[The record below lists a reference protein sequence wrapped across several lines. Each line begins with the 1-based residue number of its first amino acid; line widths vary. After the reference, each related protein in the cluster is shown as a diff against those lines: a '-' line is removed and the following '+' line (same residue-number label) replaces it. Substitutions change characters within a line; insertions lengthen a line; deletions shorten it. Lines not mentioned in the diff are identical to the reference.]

1 MKNLPTLSIR
11 IIASIIMLYS
21 SLSAESFFV
30 SDIPIQEGGRI
41 KPLDSFARNQSLAF
55 YGKRKIKHE
64 NLSAI
69 DWLLNL
75 FTHPEKG
82 LDQKVFN
89 LRNPEVVNALGL
101 TWTNNFHKYSY
112 NELIPG
118 IEKQLPLIREIFE
131 KKEVERD
138 VFESQLVE
146 IYQNVMKFREIVS
159 SLSCLLPLFSVY
171 DSDLASSLHVEP
183 GQLISYAHVM
193 SHRGSLFET
202 SQGIITKPESEWSIS
217 EKEIALLLYN
227 LQQTSSDDF
236 AKALKIIPPSK
247 NDSSGLWLSPWELF
261 DGRLIEPHQDKII
274 KSLESYLLARF
285 ENNIENQNIALSSYK
300 TGLISHVGKKV
311 DFSILSKERWL
322 NEADLFTNSL
332 VFYLLGFI
340 LLGISWM
347 IKPVIFKNVAFAS
360 IIIGFCLHTLGIYL
374 RMVIMSRPP
383 ISTLYETVIFVG
395 VVIVLISIIIEYIRK
410 DGLGIF
416 IGSISGSLL
425 HYVGFGYAADGDTL
439 EMLVA
444 VLNSNFW
451 LATHVTTI
459 ILGYGTSLMAGLI
472 GHIYL
477 IEKIRVPKDSVR
489 LKSIYN
495 NMFGVT
501 LIALFFTLF
510 GTILG
515 GIWAD
520 QSWGRFWGWDP
531 KENGALLIVLW
542 QLMMVHMR
550 LSGLAKPDKF
560 ALGMVL
566 NNIVVIMAWFGV
578 NLLSIGL
585 HSYGFA
591 SGIAVNL
598 ILFTLFEIVT
608 GFGTYYWAKSKN
620 KVLIRSNN

>member
-1 MKNLPTLSIR
+1 MMIILKNIFKLCMA
-11 IIASIIMLYS
+11 IIVFGSDVIANDLR
-21 SLSAESFFV
+21 V
-30 SDIPIQEGGRI
+30 TDIPIQEGGRI
-41 KPLDSFARNQSLAF
+41 KPLDTYARNQALAF

-64 NLSAI
+64 NLTAI
-69 DWLLNL
+69 NWLLNL

-82 LDQKVFN
+82 LDQQIFN
-89 LRNPEVVNALGL
+89 IRNPEVVNALEL
-101 TWTNNFHKYSY
+101 EWTNNFHKYSY
-112 NELIPG
+112 NEIFPG
-118 IEKQLPLIREIFE
+118 VENQLTLIRSIFE
-131 KKEVERD
+131 KKEKDRD
-138 VFESQLVE
+138 VFESQFAEL
-146 IYQNVMKFREIVS
+146 YQNIMKYREIVS
-159 SLSCLLPLFSVY
+159 SLSCLLPLFTVY
-171 DSDLASSLHVEP
+171 SPENAESLHIEP
-183 GQLISYAHVM
+183 GQLTSYAHIM
-193 SHRGSLFET
+193 SHRSSLFDV
-202 SQGIITKPESEWSIS
+202 SQGILTKPENEWS
-217 EKEIALLLYN
+217 ETEREIALLLYN
-227 LQQTSSDDF
+227 LQQASADEF

-261 DGRLIEPHQDKII
+261 DGREIEPHQDKMI
-274 KSLESYLLARF
+274 KSLEKFLLARF
-285 ENNIENQNIALSSYK
+285 QNDISAQNAALSSYK
-300 TGLISHVGKKV
+300 TGLLSYPVERIN
-311 DFSILSKERWL
+311 FSVLKNESWL
-322 NEADLFTNSL
+322 NKANLFTNSL

-340 LLGISWM
+340 FLGISWM
-347 IKPVIFKNVAFAS
+347 IRPTLFRRVAFGS
-360 IIIGFCLHTLGIYL
+360 IILGFLLHTYGIIL
-374 RMVIMSRPP
+374 RMIIMSRPP
-383 ISTLYETVIFVG
+383 ISTIYETVIFVG
-395 VVIVLISIIIEYIRK
+395 FVIVLFSLIIEYLRQ
-410 DGLGIF
+410 DGLGVF
-416 IGSISGSLL
+416 LGSVSGAML

-472 GHIYL
+472 GHLYL
-477 IEKIRVPKDSVR
+477 IEKIRVPKDSAR

-550 LSGLAKPDKF
+550 ISGLAKPDKF

-566 NNIVVIMAWFGV
+566 NNIIVIMAWFGV

-585 HSYGFA
+585 HSYGFV
-591 SGIAVNL
+591 SGIAVNI
-598 ILFTLFEIVT
+598 ILFTVFELVT
-608 GFGTYYWAKSKN
+608 GFGTYYWARSKN
-620 KVLIRSNN
+620 RLAL

>member
-1 MKNLPTLSIR
+1 MKKSFTFALVFLSI
-11 IIASIIMLYS
+11 IFFDYKGLKAKD
-21 SLSAESFFV
+21 LSEKN
-30 SDIPIQEGGRI
+30 IPVQEGGRI
-41 KPLDSFARNQSLAF
+41 KPLDTYARNQALAF

-64 NLSAI
+64 EISAI
-69 DWLLNL
+69 DWMIDL
-75 FTHPEKG
+75 FIHPEKG
-82 LDQKVFN
+82 LEQKIFN
-89 LRNPEVVNALGL
+89 IRSPDIVNALDL
-101 TWTNNFHKYSY
+101 EWTNNFHKYSY
-112 NELIPG
+112 SEIFPG
-118 IEKQLPLIREIFE
+118 IQNQLPLISNIFD
-131 KKEVERD
+131 KKEEDRD
-138 VFESQLVE
+138 LFENQLVE
-146 IYQNVMKFREIVS
+146 LYQNIMKYRQIAS
-159 SLSCLLPLFSVY
+159 SLSCLLPMFTVY
-171 DSDLASSLHVEP
+171 DPETAEKLHIEP
-183 GQLISYAHVM
+183 GQFTSYAHIM
-193 SHRGSLFET
+193 SHRGSLFNV
-202 SQGIITKPESEWSIS
+202 SQNILTKSEESWTEN
-217 EKEIALLLYN
+217 EREVALLLYN
-227 LQQTSSDDF
+227 LQQTSLDEF
-236 AKALKIIPPSK
+236 AQALKIIPPAK
-247 NDSSGLWLSPWELF
+247 DDTTGLWISPWELL
-261 DGRLIEPHQDKII
+261 DGREIEPHQDRIM
-274 KSLESYLLARF
+274 KSMEAYLVARYDNNSGAMSDALKSYRTGL
-285 ENNIENQNIALSSYK
+285 LSSPGDRVK
-300 TGLISHVGKKV
+300 
-311 DFSILSKERWL
+311 FSILEKETWL
-322 NEADLFTNSL
+322 NKANLFTLSL
-332 VFYLLGFI
+332 VFYLFGFI

-347 IKPVIFKNVAFAS
+347 VQPILLKNVAYGS
-360 IIIGFCLHTLGIYL
+360 LISGFMLHTYGIYL

-395 VVIVLISIIIEYIRK
+395 FVIVLLSVVIEYLRK
-410 DGLGIF
+410 DGLGVF
-416 IGSISGSLL
+416 IGSVSGSML

-472 GHIYL
+472 GHLYL
-477 IEKIRVPKDSVR
+477 IERIRVPEDSSR
-489 LKSIYN
+489 LKSIYD

-550 LSGLAKPDKF
+550 LSGLAKADRF

-591 SGIAVNL
+591 SGIAVN
-598 ILFTLFEIVT
+598 IVLFTVFELVT
-608 GFGTYYWAKSKN
+608 GFGTYYWARSKGKN
-620 KVLIRSNN
+620 IKASF

>member
-1 MKNLPTLSIR
+1 MIILKNIFKILLV
-11 IIASIIMLYS
+11 IIVFGSDVVAND
-21 SLSAESFFV
+21 FRFT
-30 SDIPIQEGGRI
+30 DIPIQEGGRI
-41 KPLDSFARNQSLAF
+41 KPLDTFARNQALAF

-64 NLSAI
+64 NLDAI

-82 LDQKVFN
+82 LDQQIFN
-89 LRNPEVVNALGL
+89 IRNPEVVNALEL
-101 TWTNNFHKYSY
+101 EWTNNFHKYSY
-112 NELIPG
+112 NEIFPG
-118 IEKQLPLIREIFE
+118 VENQLTLIRSIFE
-131 KKEVERD
+131 KKENDRD
-138 VFESQLVE
+138 AFENQFAEL
-146 IYQNVMKFREIVS
+146 YQNIMKYREIVS
-159 SLSCLLPLFSVY
+159 SLSCLLPLFNVY
-171 DSDLASSLHVEP
+171 SPETAESLHIEP
-183 GQLISYAHVM
+183 GQLTSYAHIM
-193 SHRGSLFET
+193 SHRSSLFDA
-202 SQGIITKPESEWSIS
+202 SQRILSKQENEWS
-217 EKEIALLLYN
+217 ETEREIALLLYN
-227 LQQTSSDDF
+227 LQQASADDF
-236 AKALKIIPPSK
+236 AKALKIIPPSE
-247 NDSSGLWLSPWELF
+247 NDSTGMWISPWELF
-261 DGRLIEPHQDKII
+261 DGREIEPHQDKIV
-274 KSLESYLLARF
+274 KSLERFLYARF
-285 ENNIENQNIALSSYK
+285 ENNTIAQKAALNSYK
-300 TGLISHVGKKV
+300 TGILSYPGERI
-311 DFSILSKERWL
+311 DFSIIEYESWL
-322 NEADLFTNSL
+322 NKAKLFTNSL

-340 LLGISWM
+340 FLGISWM
-347 IKPVIFKNVAFAS
+347 IRPALFRKIAYGS
-360 IIIGFCLHTLGIYL
+360 LTLGFLLHTYGIIL

-383 ISTLYETVIFVG
+383 ISTIYETVIFVG
-395 VVIVLISIIIEYIRK
+395 FVIVLFSLIIEYTRQ
-410 DGLGIF
+410 DGLGVF
-416 IGSISGSLL
+416 LGSISGAML

-459 ILGYGTSLMAGLI
+459 ILGYGTSLLAGLI
-472 GHIYL
+472 GHLYL

-566 NNIVVIMAWFGV
+566 NNIIVIMAWFGV

-585 HSYGFA
+585 HSYGFV
-591 SGIAVNL
+591 SGIAVNI
-598 ILFTLFEIVT
+598 ILFTLFELVT
-608 GFGTYYWAKSKN
+608 GFGTYYWARSK
-620 KVLIRSNN
+620 KRLVL

>member
-1 MKNLPTLSIR
+1 MKKSFTFTLVFLSI
-11 IIASIIMLYS
+11 IFFDYKGLNAKD
-21 SLSAESFFV
+21 LSEKN
-30 SDIPIQEGGRI
+30 IPVQEGGRI
-41 KPLDSFARNQSLAF
+41 KPLDTYARNQALAF

-64 NLSAI
+64 EISAI
-69 DWLLNL
+69 DWMIDL
-75 FTHPEKG
+75 FIHPEKG
-82 LDQKVFN
+82 LEQKIFN
-89 LRNPEVVNALGL
+89 IRSPDIVNALDL
-101 TWTNNFHKYSY
+101 EWTNNFHKYSY
-112 NELIPG
+112 SEIFPG
-118 IEKQLPLIREIFE
+118 IQNQLPLISNIFD
-131 KKEVERD
+131 KKEEDRD
-138 VFESQLVE
+138 LFENQLVE
-146 IYQNVMKFREIVS
+146 LYQNIMKYRQIAS
-159 SLSCLLPLFSVY
+159 SLSCLLPMFTVY
-171 DSDLASSLHVEP
+171 DPETAEKLHIEP
-183 GQLISYAHVM
+183 GQFTSYAHIM
-193 SHRGSLFET
+193 SHRGSLFNV
-202 SQGIITKPESEWSIS
+202 SQNILTKSEESWTEN
-217 EKEIALLLYN
+217 EREVALLLYN
-227 LQQTSSDDF
+227 LQQTSLDEF
-236 AKALKIIPPSK
+236 AQALKIIPPAK
-247 NDSSGLWLSPWELF
+247 DDTTGLWISPWELL
-261 DGRLIEPHQDKII
+261 DGREIEPHQDRIM
-274 KSLESYLLARF
+274 KSMEAYLVARYDNNSGAMSDALKSYRTGL
-285 ENNIENQNIALSSYK
+285 LSSPGDRVK
-300 TGLISHVGKKV
+300 
-311 DFSILSKERWL
+311 FSILEKETWL
-322 NEADLFTNSL
+322 NKANLFTLSL
-332 VFYLLGFI
+332 VFYLFGFI

-347 IKPVIFKNVAFAS
+347 VQPILLKNVAYGS
-360 IIIGFCLHTLGIYL
+360 LISGFMLHTYGIYL

-395 VVIVLISIIIEYIRK
+395 FVIVLLSVVIEYLRK
-410 DGLGIF
+410 DGLGVF
-416 IGSISGSLL
+416 IGSVSGSML

-472 GHIYL
+472 GHLYL
-477 IEKIRVPKDSVR
+477 IERIRVPEDSSR
-489 LKSIYN
+489 LKSIYD

-550 LSGLAKPDKF
+550 LSGLAKADRF

-591 SGIAVNL
+591 SGIAVN
-598 ILFTLFEIVT
+598 IVLFTVFELAT
-608 GFGTYYWAKSKN
+608 GFGTYYWARSKSK
-620 KVLIRSNN
+620 KVKVTF

>member
-1 MKNLPTLSIR
+1 MKKSFTFALAFLSI
-11 IIASIIMLYS
+11 IFFDYKGLNAKD
-21 SLSAESFFV
+21 LSEKN
-30 SDIPIQEGGRI
+30 IPIQEQGRI
-41 KPLDSFARNQSLAF
+41 KPLDTYARNQALAF

-64 NLSAI
+64 EISAI
-69 DWLLNL
+69 DWMIDL
-75 FTHPEKG
+75 FIHPEKG
-82 LDQKVFN
+82 LEQKIFN
-89 LRNPEVVNALGL
+89 IRSPDIVNALDL
-101 TWTNNFHKYSY
+101 EWTNNFHKYSY
-112 NELIPG
+112 SEIFPG
-118 IEKQLPLIREIFE
+118 IQNQLPLISSIFD
-131 KKEVERD
+131 KKEEDRD
-138 VFESQLVE
+138 LFDNQLVE
-146 IYQNVMKFREIVS
+146 LYQNIMKYRQIAS
-159 SLSCLLPLFSVY
+159 SLSCLLPMFTVY
-171 DSDLASSLHVEP
+171 DPETAEKLHIEP
-183 GQLISYAHVM
+183 GQFASYAHIM
-193 SHRGSLFET
+193 SHRGSLFNV
-202 SQGIITKPESEWSIS
+202 SQNILTKSEESWTEN
-217 EKEIALLLYN
+217 EREVALLLYN
-227 LQQTSSDDF
+227 LQQTSLDEF
-236 AKALKIIPPSK
+236 AKALKIIPPAK
-247 NDSSGLWLSPWELF
+247 DDTTGLWISPWELL
-261 DGRLIEPHQDKII
+261 DGREIEPHQDRIM
-274 KSLESYLLARF
+274 KSMEAYLVARYDNNSGAMSDALKSYRTGL
-285 ENNIENQNIALSSYK
+285 LSSPGDRVK
-300 TGLISHVGKKV
+300 
-311 DFSILSKERWL
+311 FSILEKETWL
-322 NEADLFTNSL
+322 NKANLFTLSL
-332 VFYLLGFI
+332 VFYLFGFI

-347 IKPVIFKNVAFAS
+347 VQPILLKNVAYGS
-360 IIIGFCLHTLGIYL
+360 LISGFMLHTYGIYL

-395 VVIVLISIIIEYIRK
+395 FVIVLLSVVIEYLRK
-410 DGLGIF
+410 DGLGVF
-416 IGSISGSLL
+416 IGSVSGSML

-472 GHIYL
+472 GHLYL
-477 IEKIRVPKDSVR
+477 IEKIRVPNNSKR
-489 LKSIYN
+489 LKSIYD

-550 LSGLAKPDKF
+550 LSGLAKADRF

-591 SGIAVNL
+591 SGIAVN
-598 ILFTLFEIVT
+598 IVLFTVFELVT
-608 GFGTYYWAKSKN
+608 GFGTYYWARSKGKN
-620 KVLIRSNN
+620 IKASF

>member
-1 MKNLPTLSIR
+1 MKKSFTFTLVFLSI
-11 IIASIIMLYS
+11 IFFDYKGLNAKD
-21 SLSAESFFV
+21 LSEKN
-30 SDIPIQEGGRI
+30 IPIQEQGRI
-41 KPLDSFARNQSLAF
+41 KPLDTYARNQALAF

-64 NLSAI
+64 EISAI
-69 DWLLNL
+69 DWMIDL
-75 FTHPEKG
+75 FIHPEKG
-82 LDQKVFN
+82 LEQKIFN
-89 LRNPEVVNALGL
+89 IRSPDIVNALDL
-101 TWTNNFHKYSY
+101 EWTNNFHKYSY
-112 NELIPG
+112 SEIFPG
-118 IEKQLPLIREIFE
+118 IQNQLPLISNIFD
-131 KKEVERD
+131 KKEEDRD
-138 VFESQLVE
+138 LFENQLVE
-146 IYQNVMKFREIVS
+146 LYQNIMKYRQIAS
-159 SLSCLLPLFSVY
+159 SLSCLLPMFTVF
-171 DSDLASSLHVEP
+171 DPETAEKLHIEP
-183 GQLISYAHVM
+183 GQFTSYAHIM
-193 SHRGSLFET
+193 SHRGSLFNV
-202 SQGIITKPESEWSIS
+202 SQNILTKSEESWTEN
-217 EKEIALLLYN
+217 EREVALLLYN
-227 LQQTSSDDF
+227 LQQTSLDEF
-236 AKALKIIPPSK
+236 AQALKIIPPAK
-247 NDSSGLWLSPWELF
+247 DDTTGLWISPWELL
-261 DGRLIEPHQDKII
+261 DGREIEPHQDRIM
-274 KSLESYLLARF
+274 KSMEEYLVARYDNNSGAMSDALKSYRTGL
-285 ENNIENQNIALSSYK
+285 LSSPGDRVK
-300 TGLISHVGKKV
+300 
-311 DFSILSKERWL
+311 FSILEKETWL
-322 NEADLFTNSL
+322 NKANLFTLSL
-332 VFYLLGFI
+332 VFYLFGFI

-347 IKPVIFKNVAFAS
+347 VQPILLKNVAYGS
-360 IIIGFCLHTLGIYL
+360 LISGFMLHTYGIYL

-395 VVIVLISIIIEYIRK
+395 FVIVLLSVVIEYLRK
-410 DGLGIF
+410 DGLGVF
-416 IGSISGSLL
+416 IGSVSGSML

-472 GHIYL
+472 GHLYL
-477 IEKIRVPKDSVR
+477 IERIRVPEDSSR
-489 LKSIYN
+489 LKSIYD

-550 LSGLAKPDKF
+550 LSGLAKADRF

-591 SGIAVNL
+591 SGIAVN
-598 ILFTLFEIVT
+598 IVLFTVFELVT
-608 GFGTYYWAKSKN
+608 GFGTYYWARSKGKN
-620 KVLIRSNN
+620 IKASF

>member
-1 MKNLPTLSIR
+1 MKKSNILSLIITLILFFD
-11 IIASIIMLYS
+11 ITDLYAKDFS
-21 SLSAESFFV
+21 EKN
-30 SDIPIQEGGRI
+30 IPVQEGGRI
-41 KPLDSFARNQSLAF
+41 KPLDTYARNQALAF

-69 DWLLNL
+69 DWMMDL
-75 FTHPEKG
+75 FIYPEIG
-82 LDQKVFN
+82 LEQKIFN
-89 LRNPEVVNALGL
+89 IRNPDIVNALGL
-101 TWTNNFHKYSY
+101 EWTNNFHKYSY
-112 NELIPG
+112 SEISPG
-118 IEKQLPLIREIFE
+118 LQNQMPLISNIID
-131 KKEVERD
+131 KKEEDRD
-138 VFESQLVE
+138 LFENQLVE
-146 IYQNVMKFREIVS
+146 LYQNMMKYRQIAS
-159 SLSCLLPLFSVY
+159 SLSCLLPMFTVY
-171 DSDLASSLHVEP
+171 DPEIAEKLHIEP
-183 GQLISYAHVM
+183 GQFTSYAHIM
-193 SHRGSLFET
+193 NHKGSLFNV
-202 SQGIITKPESEWSIS
+202 SQNILTKSEDSWTESER
-217 EKEIALLLYN
+217 EVALLLYN
-227 LQQTSSDDF
+227 LQQTSLDEF
-236 AKALKIIPPSK
+236 AKALKIIPPAK
-247 NDSSGLWLSPWELF
+247 DDTTGLWISPWELL
-261 DGRLIEPHQDKII
+261 DGREIKPHQDKII
-274 KSLESYLLARF
+274 KSMEAYLFARY
-285 ENNIENQNIALSSYK
+285 EKNSSSMDDALKSYK
-300 TGLISHVGKKV
+300 TGVLSFPGDRVK
-311 DFSILSKERWL
+311 FSILEKETWL
-322 NEADLFTNSL
+322 NKANLFTLSL
-332 VFYLLGFI
+332 VFYLFGFI

-347 IKPVIFKNVAFAS
+347 VQPILFMNIAYGS
-360 IIIGFCLHTLGIYL
+360 LISGFILHTYGIYL

-383 ISTLYETVIFVG
+383 ISTLYETIIFVG
-395 VVIVLISIIIEYIRK
+395 FVIVLLSVVIEFLRK

-416 IGSISGSLL
+416 IGSVSGSML

-472 GHIYL
+472 GHLYL
-477 IEKIRVPKDSVR
+477 IEKIRVPNNSSR

-550 LSGLAKPDKF
+550 LSGLAKPDRF

-585 HSYGFA
+585 HSYGFV
-591 SGIAVNL
+591 SGVAVN
-598 ILFTLFEIVT
+598 IVLFTLFELFT
-608 GFGTYYWAKSKN
+608 GFGTYYWSQ
-620 KVLIRSNN
+620 LNNRKTPV

>member
-1 MKNLPTLSIR
+1 MKKSITFALVYLSI
-11 IIASIIMLYS
+11 IFFDYKGLNAKD
-21 SLSAESFFV
+21 LSEKN
-30 SDIPIQEGGRI
+30 IPVQEGGRI
-41 KPLDSFARNQSLAF
+41 KPLDTYARNQALAF

-64 NLSAI
+64 EISAI
-69 DWLLNL
+69 DWMIDL
-75 FTHPEKG
+75 FIHPEKG
-82 LDQKVFN
+82 LEQKIFN
-89 LRNPEVVNALGL
+89 IRSPDIVNALDL
-101 TWTNNFHKYSY
+101 EWTNNFHKYSY
-112 NELIPG
+112 SEIFPG
-118 IEKQLPLIREIFE
+118 IQNQLPLISNIFD
-131 KKEVERD
+131 KKEEDRD
-138 VFESQLVE
+138 LFDNQLVE
-146 IYQNVMKFREIVS
+146 LYQNIMKYRQIAS
-159 SLSCLLPLFSVY
+159 SLSCLLPMFTVY
-171 DSDLASSLHVEP
+171 DPETAEKLHIEP
-183 GQLISYAHVM
+183 GQFTSYAHIM
-193 SHRGSLFET
+193 SHRGSLFNV
-202 SQGIITKPESEWSIS
+202 SQNILTKSEESWTEN
-217 EKEIALLLYN
+217 EREVALLLYN
-227 LQQTSSDDF
+227 LQQTSLDEF
-236 AKALKIIPPSK
+236 AQALKIIPPTK
-247 NDSSGLWLSPWELF
+247 DDTTGLWISPWELL
-261 DGRLIEPHQDKII
+261 DGREIEPHQDRIM
-274 KSLESYLLARF
+274 KSMEAYLVARYDNNSGAMSDALKSYR
-285 ENNIENQNIALSSYK
+285 
-300 TGLISHVGKKV
+300 TGLLSLPGDRVK
-311 DFSILSKERWL
+311 FSILEKETWL
-322 NEADLFTNSL
+322 NKANLFTLSL
-332 VFYLLGFI
+332 VFYLFGFI

-347 IKPVIFKNVAFAS
+347 VQPILLKNVAYGS
-360 IIIGFCLHTLGIYL
+360 LISGFMLHTYGIYL

-395 VVIVLISIIIEYIRK
+395 FVIVLLSVVIEYLRK
-410 DGLGIF
+410 DGLGVF
-416 IGSISGSLL
+416 IGSVSGSML

-472 GHIYL
+472 GHLYL
-477 IEKIRVPKDSVR
+477 IERIRVPEDSSR
-489 LKSIYN
+489 LKSIYD

-550 LSGLAKPDKF
+550 LSGLARPDRF

-591 SGIAVNL
+591 SGIAVN
-598 ILFTLFEIVT
+598 IVIFTFVELVT
-608 GFGTYYWAKSKN
+608 GFGTYYWARLKN
-620 KVLIRSNN
+620 KQVTV

>member
-1 MKNLPTLSIR
+1 MKNLSVISIS
-11 IIASIIMLYS
+11 IIASTIMLCS

-69 DWLLNL
+69 DWILNL

-112 NELIPG
+112 NELFPG

-131 KKEVERD
+131 KKEIDRD

-202 SQGIITKPESEWSIS
+202 SQGILTKPESEWSVS

-347 IKPVIFKNVAFAS
+347 IKPVIFKSVAFYS
-360 IIIGFCLHTLGIYL
+360 IIIGFCLHTFGIYL

-395 VVIVLISIIIEYIRK
+395 VVIVLISLIIEYIRK

-608 GFGTYYWAKSKN
+608 GFGSYYWAKSKN